1 MIIPWLEGFASFRTA
16 PVTWFLFA
24 LNLFIFSVTN
34 PGITS
39 ADKDLQVHLGN
50 TYYLES
56 QAFVY
61 AEFILASPA
70 AYSVTLRQ
78 LAEHTIHGHV
88 AQIEL
93 LGNLALRD
101 EKFMSERSHFQSSD
115 PIALKQVNRHITAI
129 EKIQNIDPLYDFGL
143 FAGQTHP
150 LRWLTYIFTHS
161 GLSHLLGNMFFLL
174 LFGCYLE
181 RREGGALVLMVFLG
195 TGVLAALAFL
205 LMTGATLAP
214 LVGASGAVSGLM
226 GYFCARYFRAK
237 IQFFYWLFL
246 PGRKYS
252 GLVYLPSWTLFI
264 LWCFADAAGYLASLG
279 ELGGVAYAAHLGGEV
294 FGVILGCAMA
304 LLPMLQIYPFSKY
317 SEFQS

>member
-1 MIIPWLEGFASFRTA
+1 MIIPWVEGLCSFRVA
-16 PVTWFLFA
+16 PVTWLLFVF
-24 LNLFIFSVTN
+24 NLFIFSVTN

-39 ADKDLQVHLGN
+39 ADKDMQIHLN
-50 TYYLES
+50 NSYYLEA

-61 AEFILASPA
+61 AEFILDHPES
-70 AYSVTLRQ
+70 YSLTLRQ

-101 EKFMSERSHFQSSD
+101 QKFMEERKRFHASD
-115 PIALKQVNRHITAI
+115 PIASKQVDRHITAI
-129 EKIQNIDPLYDFGL
+129 EKIQSIDPLYDFGL
-143 FAGQTHP
+143 FAGAAHP

-181 RREGGALVLMVFLG
+181 RREGGALVLMIFLG

-214 LVGASGAVSGLM
+214 LVGASGAISGLM
-226 GYFCARYFRAK
+226 GYFCARYFRER
-237 IQFFYWLFL
+237 ILYFYWLFL

-252 GLVYLPSWTLFI
+252 GLVLLPSWTLFI
-264 LWCFADAAGYLASLG
+264 LWCFADAAGYLSSLG
-279 ELGGVAYAAHLGGEV
+279 ELGGIAYAAHLGGEM
-294 FGVILGCAMA
+294 FGA
-304 LLPMLQIYPFSKY
+304 LLGVVVAFMAYRTAPSLKNVVRA
-317 SEFQS
+317 